1 LALADEH
8 RWLVHI
14 YQPLSRLHHSAIEAT
29 SQCSPP
35 PIPHQATGDE
45 DRTYWLHTKKALDAA
60 GAAIDQYALPCL
72 IRHHS
77 SAYICGVAK
86 MTLANLSAC
95 ANILEGAE
103 WLQTRDRI
111 RLGLGTLK
119 GYGEVWPLAQ
129 RTEKELKKIARQ
141 VFAELRT
148 ENIIL
153 SSTLNENVYA
163 AMSRDTLVK
172 NFFELGWP
180 D

>member
-1 LALADEH
+1 
-8 RWLVHI
+8 
-14 YQPLSRLHHSAIEAT
+14 
-29 SQCSPP
+29 
-35 PIPHQATGDE
+35 
-45 DRTYWLHTKKALDAA
+45 
-60 GAAIDQYALPCL
+60 
-72 IRHHS
+72 
-77 SAYICGVAK
+77 

-111 RLGLGTLK
+111 RLGLETLK